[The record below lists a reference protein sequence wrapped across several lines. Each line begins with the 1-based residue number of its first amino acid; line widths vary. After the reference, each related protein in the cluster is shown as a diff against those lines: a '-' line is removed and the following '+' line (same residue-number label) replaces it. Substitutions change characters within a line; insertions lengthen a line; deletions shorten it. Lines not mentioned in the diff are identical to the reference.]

1 MTTSPKNKIHFD
13 TEIVMT
19 HPEQNVFDFQHSL
32 FRLIIPYPLLKF
44 NPFCLPVRKKPLP

>member
-32 FRLIIPYPLLKF
+32 FRLIIPYSLILHNHF
-44 NPFCLPVRKKPLP
+44 